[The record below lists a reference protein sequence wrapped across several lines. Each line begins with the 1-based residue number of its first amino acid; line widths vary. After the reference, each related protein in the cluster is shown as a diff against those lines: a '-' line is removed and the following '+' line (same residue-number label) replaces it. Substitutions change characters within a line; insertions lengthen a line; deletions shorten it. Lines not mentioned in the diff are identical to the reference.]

1 MTKPLLLKKV
11 RTTETKDKNKEND
24 KLEARR
30 ISGQN
35 KVVNQHFLCMSFM
48 DFCQVTKNGWHK
60 SWCKGGDVQW
70 MFPAD
75 MFPSNVPRF
84 ILHWTIHHFTNSIQG
99 SSSMAFPI
107 RYREHHLTVRRRV
120 TLDHGKMVKQ
130 SFKHSFILCSFY
142 WSFGCFRKV
151 SFWNTNSG
159 AWSQG
164 HFVDIQEVS
173 VPWQDPC
180 GGGGIAQTVPQVLVP
195 TDWNFNQVGRFSE
208 INDMMMDCMI
218 AGSNCDGSA
227 KQSDLRT
234 PWCTQ

>member
-30 ISGQN
+30 ICGQN

-75 MFPSNVPRF
+75 MFPSNMPRF

-99 SSSMAFPI
+99 SSSMAFSI
-107 RYREHHLTVRRRV
+107 RYREHHITVRRRV

-130 SFKHSFILCSFY
+130 SFTQFYLILILL
-142 WSFGCFRKV
+142 V
-151 SFWNTNSG
+151 FWMF
-159 AWSQG
+159 SQG
-164 HFVDIQEVS
+164 FFLKYTFWSLVTGSLCRHTRGECS
-173 VPWQDPC
+173 MAGPAW
-180 GGGGIAQTVPQVLVP
+180 GGVEALP
-195 TDWNFNQVGRFSE
+195 
-208 INDMMMDCMI
+208 
-218 AGSNCDGSA
+218 
-227 KQSDLRT
+227 K
-234 PWCTQ
+234 